1 MAYTFPSSQIA
12 SSYRRG
18 VRKIVV
24 SVTNDSQTLPYT
36 INIKSVNPVT
46 GLAPAFTGIY
56 QVHNESTGEV
66 GGASIYG
73 FTYSTS
79 TGNVTVTSVSSSA
92 LDNGDKIVII
102 GSND

>member
-1 MAYTFPSSQIA
+1 MAYTFPASQIK

-18 VRKIVV
+18 IRKMVV
-24 SVTNDSQTLPYT
+24 SVTSDGQTLPYT
-36 INIKSVNPVT
+36 IPVNSVNPVT
-46 GLAPAFTGIY
+46 ELAPEFSGIY
-56 QVHNESTGEV
+56 QVQNESTGEV
-66 GGASIYG
+66 GGSVVYG

>member
-1 MAYTFPSSQIA
+1 MAYTFPSSQVA

-18 VRKIVV
+18 MRKIIV

-36 INIKSVNPVT
+36 ININSVNPVT

-56 QVHNESTGEV
+56 QVRNETTGQI
-66 GGASIYG
+66 GGADVYA

-79 TGNVTVTSVSSSA
+79 TGNVTVASVSSSA
-92 LDNGDKIVII
+92 LDNGDQIVII

>member
-1 MAYTFPSSQIA
+1 MAYTVPSSQIA

-18 VRKIVV
+18 MRKIIV
-24 SVTNDSQTLPYT
+24 SITNDSQTLPYT
-36 INIKSVNPVT
+36 ININSVNPVT

-56 QVHNESTGEV
+56 QVRNETTGQI
-66 GGASIYG
+66 GGSDVYA

-79 TGNVTVTSVSSSA
+79 TGNVTVASVSSSA
-92 LDNGDKIVII
+92 LDNGDQIVII

>member
-1 MAYTFPSSQIA
+1 MAYTFPSSQVA

-18 VRKIVV
+18 MRKIIV

-36 INIKSVNPVT
+36 ININSVNPVT

-56 QVHNESTGEV
+56 QVRNETTGQI
-66 GGASIYG
+66 GGEDVYA

-79 TGNVTVTSVSSSA
+79 TGNVTVASVSSSA
-92 LDNGDKIVII
+92 LDNGDQIVII